1 MRLADKVCVITGA
14 GSGIGQAAAVLFA
27 AEGAWVIVADINAG
41 SAEGTVA
48 AIRDAAGTATAVE
61 VDVSQ
66 AASIEQM
73 FATTLA
79 AYGRLDVLVN
89 NAGYGKAATVEE
101 TEEAEWDRLMAVNL
115 KGVYLGCKYAIP
127 IMRGQGA
134 GVIVNTASVVAL
146 VGIAKRAAYCASK
159 GGVAALTR
167 AMAVD
172 HAGDGIRVNCV
183 APGTVETPYFTE
195 IFAKSA
201 EPTALRRDLEARHLM
216 PRLARPEEIASAM
229 LYLASDE
236 SSFVTG
242 STMVVDGGMTAR

>member
-27 AEGAWVIVADINAG
+27 SEGARVVVADINTG

-48 AIRDAAGTATAVE
+48 AIRGAAGTATAVE

-66 AASIEQM
+66 AASVEQM
-73 FATTLA
+73 FAMTRAT
-79 AYGRLDVLVN
+79 YGRLDVLVN

-127 IMRGQGA
+127 IMRGQEA
-134 GVIVNTASVVAL
+134 GVIVNTASAVAL
-146 VGIAKRAAYCASK
+146 VGVAKRAAYCASK

-172 HAGDGIRVNCV
+172 HVGDGIRVNCV
-183 APGTVETPYFTE
+183 APGTVETPYFSE

-201 EPTALRRDLEARHLM
+201 EPAALRRDLEARHLM